1 MSYVVNKTNGNIV
14 AVVEDGTTDTISTSI
29 TLMGKG
35 TSNYGELIAENSVKM
50 LENFATDTAPAH
62 PITGQLWYNT
72 ATSNITAYNGTT
84 WEIPVPQTFYS
95 TTSNTTGTASITV
108 TNNSGITIGAAA
120 TAQLAVES
128 GLVVLKTNAS
138 VNALT
143 INPTDGAVSVLADPT
158 ANLGVVTKQYADALP
173 SIGPDV
179 DNKATVDTN
188 SLEVI
193 LSGET
198 MISADNTGVTL
209 AGASYVTNTPTVE
222 TNDLQIASTAFVQN
236 NKVSPAFTGTPTA
249 PTAALGTN
257 TTQLATTAFVKARS
271 DADKISPA
279 FTGTP
284 TAPTAAEGTNTTQL
298 ASTAFVTTAVAT
310 LSDTVSTIYAPLN
323 TPAFIGVPTAPTATV
338 TTNTAQIATT
348 AFVQNNKVSPAFSGV
363 PTTTTA
369 AEGTSTAQI
378 ASTSYVMTATEKWG
392 GSRKYVSTAEPT
404 GADGADGDFW
414 FKLIS

>member
-14 AVVEDGTTDTISTSI
+14 AVVEDGTTDTISSSI
-29 TLMGKG
+29 TLVGKG
-35 TSNYGELIAENSVKM
+35 TSNYGEYIAENSIKM

-95 TTSNTTGTASITV
+95 TASNTTGTGSITV
-108 TNNSGITIGAAA
+108 TNNSGITIGAAS

-128 GLVVLKTNAS
+128 GSVVLKTNAS
-138 VNALT
+138 VNAMT
-143 INPTDGAVSVLADPT
+143 INPATGAITVAASPT
-158 ANLGVVTKQYADALP
+158 GALGIATKQYVDTLT
-173 SIGPDV
+173 SVGPDT

-188 SLEVI
+188 SLTVI
-193 LSGET
+193 LNGET
-198 MISADNTGVTL
+198 IISADDTGATL
-209 AGASYVTNTPTVE
+209 SGASYVSNTPATE

-257 TTQLATTAFVKARS
+257 TTQLASTAFVKARS

-284 TAPTAAEGTNTTQL
+284 TAPTATAGTNTTQL
-298 ASTAFVTTAVAT
+298 ASTGFVTTAINTFSNA
-310 LSDTVSTIYAPLN
+310 VSTTYAPLN
-323 TPAFIGVPTAPTATV
+323 TPAFIGVPTAPTAV
-338 TTNTAQIATT
+338 VSTNTTQLATT
-348 AFVQNNKVSPAFSGV
+348 AFVQNNKASPVFSGTPTV
-363 PTTTTA
+363 PTA
-369 AEGTSTAQI
+369 VAGTSTTQI

-392 GSRKYVSTAEPT
+392 GSRKFISTLDPIPAQGT
-404 GADGADGDFW
+404 DGDFW
-414 FKLIS
+414 FKIL